1 MKNRS
6 HNKKR
11 NVGLIYEQLVNHM
24 CQCIVENNE
33 ENVVLANKIIKEN
46 FKRNTQLHRELKF
59 FNALINTRGIDP
71 SLATS
76 IIQEAKNACQR
87 HFSNEDLEKE
97 KSLLIKQLNYSFGKG
112 SLFES
117 KVKNYKMLATV
128 QTLLNEWRKGT
139 NSDFE
144 ISTQYEKILHEWM
157 TSQEEIIVE
166 EKLVDSNVDE
176 LTFRLMNERFNK
188 KYENLLNEEQKKIIK
203 LYVESKEN
211 GYDELVDQFEEI
223 KLKSTKL
230 LEGFKLNCNNPILLE
245 NYANVKKN
253 INSLNTEIVNEE
265 NVKKFLTLCKLNE
278 ELKGD
283 VK

>member
-24 CQCIVENNE
+24 CQCIVANNE

-46 FKRNTQLHRELKF
+46 FKRHTQLHRELKF

-139 NSDFE
+139 NADFE
-144 ISTQYEKILHEWM
+144 ITTQYEKILHEWM
-157 TSQEEIIVE
+157 TSKEEVIFE

-188 KYENLLNEEQKKIIK
+188 KYENLLNEDQKKIIK
-203 LYVESKEN
+203 LYVESKES
-211 GYDELVDQFEEI
+211 GYDELIDQFEEV
-223 KLKSTKL
+223 KLKTTKL
-230 LEGFKLNCNNPILLE
+230 LEGFKINCNSSILLE
-245 NYANVKKN
+245 NYANVKRN
-253 INSLNTEIVNEE
+253 IHSLNTEIVNEE

-278 ELKGD
+278 ELKGET
-283 VK
+283 K